1 MNTSLDLW
9 NEGCYSG
16 KDQMVV
22 TRGSN
27 DKTKVIPYYWR
38 DGRDLCHHRDLKDAE
53 DAEMVVPIT
62 SPFNSLILP
71 VLKQMYLGE

>member
-1 MNTSLDLW
+1 M
-9 NEGCYSG
+9 E
-16 KDQMVV
+16 V

-27 DKTKVIPYYWR
+27 GKPKVIPLLE
-38 DGRDLCHHRDLKDAE
+38 DGRDLCHHRDLK

-71 VLKQMYLGE
+71 VLERQMYLGEWR

>member
-1 MNTSLDLW
+1 M
-9 NEGCYSG
+9 E
-16 KDQMVV
+16 V

-27 DKTKVIPYYWR
+27 GKPKVIPYYWR

-53 DAEMVVPIT
+53 MVVPIT

-71 VLKQMYLGE
+71 VLRQMYLGEWQ